1 MTTNAIIS
9 EMFEEIK
16 DSIKILEDKISG
28 IAKPDLKIEKETHR
42 KREQNRQAIEGV
54 LQQISQHLLE
64 INRGSISMKG
74 QIQDSEERIINA
86 ITAHKMKQ
94 NHLNK
99 IQLKKKSIFRT
110 FVVLLLLF
118 IGAFMMNVY
127 QFKKIKEIEENAR
140 KYQFIILNGGI
151 SEDQLIRLDSLFLNK
166 GE

>member
-74 QIQDSEERIINA
+74 QIQDSEERISYN
-86 ITAHKMKQ
+86 
-94 NHLNK
+94 
-99 IQLKKKSIFRT
+99 
-110 FVVLLLLF
+110 FV
-118 IGAFMMNVY
+118 
-127 QFKKIKEIEENAR
+127 
-140 KYQFIILNGGI
+140 
-151 SEDQLIRLDSLFLNK
+151 
-166 GE
+166 